1 MPDENGNAT
10 SEEIA
15 EAVAAAARLEQLAR
29 EAEARRQAE
38 QN

>member
-1 MPDENGNAT
+1 MPDKDGNAT
-10 SEEIA
+10 AEEIA
-15 EAVAAAARLEQLAR
+15 EAVAAAARIEQLAR